1 MNRMNNSGDIKKLA
15 DEIIQGRRI
24 NRQDDLTVFLTCDLE
39 ELCKGADRK
48 REYFCGDKVD
58 LCTIINGRSGRC
70 GEDCKYC
77 AQSVHNHTSCE
88 IYDFLDS
95 EEIIREA
102 LSNEKEGVDRFSIVT
117 HTDQCINANSGYTT
131 SGSSGIDRRRDSED
145 HRIFPLY
152 QSGSQYP
159 SGSRKKADG
168 K

>member
-1 MNRMNNSGDIKKLA
+1 M
-15 DEIIQGRRI
+15 
-24 NRQDDLTVFLTCDLE
+24 
-39 ELCKGADRK
+39 
-48 REYFCGDKVD
+48 D

-131 SGSSGIDRRRDSED
+131 SGYPGIDGR
-145 HRIFPLY
+145 
-152 QSGSQYP
+152 
-159 SGSRKKADG
+159 
-168 K
+168 